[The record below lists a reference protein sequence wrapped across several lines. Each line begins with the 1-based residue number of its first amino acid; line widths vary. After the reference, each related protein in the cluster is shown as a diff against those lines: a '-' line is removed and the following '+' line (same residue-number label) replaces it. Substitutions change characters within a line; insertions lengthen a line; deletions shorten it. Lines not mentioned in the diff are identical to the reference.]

1 MKMERLPDSELD
13 IMKELWKSDSPLK
26 AGDIAKRLAPKHSWK
41 VPTVHA
47 LLSRLEEKGFVCA
60 DRSSYFHRFSPAV
73 TEGDYIASESSV
85 LLEKSQKRLPDLV
98 CALMDFHDVS
108 DEELRE
114 LSALIDARL
123 ESLKKKGKGSK

>member
-123 ESLKKKGKGSK
+123 ESLKKKGKGSN